1 MNGWIREF
9 FHKNAWG
16 IMLLIG
22 GLIGTIAVMRADVAT
37 VLTVIPKVYE
47 LEKKQYAQEETNR
60 VIAHKLEKM
69 DDKLDRILRFR

>member
-1 MNGWIREF
+1 MNGWVRDF
-9 FHKNAWG
+9 FQKNAWA

-22 GLIGTIAVMRADVAT
+22 GLVGTIAVMRADVAT

-60 VIAHKLEKM
+60 VISNKLEKM
-69 DDKLDRILRFR
+69 DDKLDRLLRFR